1 MEQDLHTLIRDIHG
15 TMRVLD
21 ERTQS
26 ILKQA
31 ERTNG
36 RVNKLEDKVGAVE
49 DVQTGLVAKVGVGV
63 TIMATVFTTLINRIL

>member
-31 ERTNG
+31 EKTNG
-36 RVNKLEDKVGAVE
+36 RVNKLEDRVSDAE
-49 DVQTGLVAKVGVGV
+49 DVQSGLVAKVSIGV
-63 TIMATVFTTLINRIL
+63 TIAATMLTTFINRVI